1 MRRKTERQK
10 GESPLGMTVQI
21 RPLAGEGAG
30 LEAKDGAAKR
40 AKAPRGMTVQIR
52 PLAGEGAGE
61 RREA

>member
-30 LEAKDGAAKR
+30 LKAKDGAAKR
-40 AKAPRGMTVQIR
+40 AKAPRGMTEKVKR
-52 PLAGEGAGE
+52 TASEGAWE
-61 RREA
+61 RRTA

>member
-40 AKAPRGMTVQIR
+40 AKAPHSGR
-52 PLAGEGAGE
+52 GAG
-61 RREA
+61 AYWT